1 MTLTN
6 LKTEQTKTVTVAS
19 VKLTTPADRIG
30 LGFVAALAY
39 PADNLSR
46 GQFSLPH
53 NPEPE
58 QLRSRQG
65 ESATQ
70 MRKQMRTGEPSAVP
84 PAGPAGCLPPGSPAD
99 RVSWSVITGASW
111 QVTDTD
117 VSRNRDP
124 KTCVRLRRLSDCQ
137 SQARSDEKHGLTR
150 EAAPIA
156 AAGK

>member
-6 LKTEQTKTVTVAS
+6 LKTEETVTATVTSFVLVA
-19 VKLTTPADRIG
+19 PADRIG
-30 LGFVAALAY
+30 LGFGTALAY
-39 PADNLSR
+39 PADPLSR
-46 GQFSLPH
+46 GQFPLPH

-58 QLRSRQG
+58 QFRSRQD

-70 MRKQMRTGEPSAVP
+70 MRKQMRTGEPDAVP
-84 PAGPAGCLPPGSPAD
+84 PAGPAGCLPPGSSAVRAWW
-99 RVSWSVITGASW
+99 RVTVTGKP
-111 QVTDTD
+111 
-117 VSRNRDP
+117 RNRDP
-124 KTCVRLRRLSDCQ
+124 KTCVRLRRLSDCR

>member
-6 LKTEQTKTVTVAS
+6 LKTEQTKTVTVTG
-19 VKLTTPADRIG
+19 VKLVAPADRIG
-30 LGFVAALAY
+30 LGFGTALAY

-46 GQFSLPH
+46 GQFPVPH

-58 QLRSRQG
+58 QFRSRQV

-70 MRKQMRTGEPSAVP
+70 MRKQTRTDTADAVP
-84 PAGPAGCLPPGSPAD
+84 PAGPAGFLTPGSRAV
-99 RVSWSVITGASW
+99 RVSWRVPP
-111 QVTDTD
+111 TDT
-117 VSRNRDP
+117 SRNRDP
-124 KTCVRLRRLSDCQ
+124 KSCVRLRRLSDCQ

-150 EAAPIA
+150 VAAPAA

>member
-6 LKTEQTKTVTVAS
+6 LKTVTTQTVLVAS

-30 LGFVAALAY
+30 LGFGAALAY
-39 PADNLSR
+39 PADSLSQ

-58 QLRSRQG
+58 QLRSRQDG
-65 ESATQ
+65 SEAR
-70 MRKQMRTGEPSAVP
+70 MRKQTRTSDPDAVP
-84 PAGPAGCLPPGSPAD
+84 PAGPAGCLPPGSSAVRTWW
-99 RVSWSVITGASW
+99 RVTVTGKS
-111 QVTDTD
+111 Q
-117 VSRNRDP
+117 NRDP

-150 EAAPIA
+150 EARSA
-156 AAGK
+156 AIAGK